1 MKKIA
6 VFLVIIS
13 LIMIIIGMF
22 INIHDL
28 KKDYEI
34 LQNENDSLKITILY
48 QGDEIN
54 RLYEENNYLWE
65 YYYINENN

>member
-6 VFLVIIS
+6 VFLVNIS